1 MTGLIGLSAYALNA
15 TDTPAAAMPTLIQT
29 ILPVGLRG
37 IVMAA
42 MVSIILSAA
51 DGFLNSAAVGLVCDT
66 LLPLRPGLS
75 DKTQLFLLRAVNLIT
90 GLTAVAVAFAVPD
103 IFEILVLAYSFWCP
117 LILVPLAAAF
127 LGVQSDGRAFRS
139 ALIVPALHPCCGT
152 ISCTAPSGSTARW
165 WERCAICWS
174 LPHAPGSFAAVILW
188 RKGAPLLRPSG
199 ACPPCSISPFGR
211 RGTGQTRNKRRRR
224 SG

>member
-1 MTGLIGLSAYALNA
+1 MMLGEALAPPYTQRLLIGRSPRSTARATILSGLFSIPFFIMTGLIGLSAYALNA

-66 LLPLRPGLS
+66 CCPCVPACPTKPS
-75 DKTQLFLLRAVNLIT
+75 FFLLRAVNLIT

-139 ALIVPALHPCCGT
+139 
-152 ISCTAPSGSTARW
+152 R
-165 WERCAICWS
+165 
-174 LPHAPGSFAAVILW
+174 
-188 RKGAPLLRPSG
+188 
-199 ACPPCSISPFGR
+199 
-211 RGTGQTRNKRRRR
+211 
-224 SG
+224 